1 MVPAAFVTLDALPL
15 TPNGKVD
22 RTRLPAPD
30 FSELV
35 GAREPRTP
43 LEKDLCAIVAGVL
56 RLPSVGIDDSFFEL
70 GGDSIIS
77 IQLVS
82 RARAAGVVFSVTD
95 VFEHRT
101 VAGLASAAEVLDD
114 SGTRESP
121 TAGASSS
128 DPLSDHALCV
138 LDPYEIDMIE
148 NEWQS

>member
-1 MVPAAFVTLDALPL
+1 M
-15 TPNGKVD
+15 
-22 RTRLPAPD
+22 
-30 FSELV
+30 
-35 GAREPRTP
+35 
-43 LEKDLCAIVAGVL
+43 L

-101 VAGLASAAEVLDD
+101 VAGLASAAEVLDG